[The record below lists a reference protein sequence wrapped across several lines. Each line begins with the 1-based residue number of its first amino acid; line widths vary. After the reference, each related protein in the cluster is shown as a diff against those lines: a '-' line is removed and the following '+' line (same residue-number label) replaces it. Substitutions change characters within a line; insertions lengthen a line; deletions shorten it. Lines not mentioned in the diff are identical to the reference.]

1 MSENKD
7 LTKIDNLIDNK
18 INEIENFDKS
28 RYEKQIETLQR
39 KLDELEDLHKESV
52 FWFIFI
58 IIILIDIIGLDGNH
72 LKTLIIALFELVGL
86 IGAAE
91 KYGQEKILKLFYE
104 IKNLIFL
111 CGKSFIRK
119 NLKRKNKTD
128 D

>member
-58 IIILIDIIGLDGNH
+58 IIIINSTIIPCFG
-72 LKTLIIALFELVGL
+72 IIP
-86 IGAAE
+86 I
-91 KYGQEKILKLFYE
+91 I
-104 IKNLIFL
+104 
-111 CGKSFIRK
+111 S
-119 NLKRKNKTD
+119 
-128 D
+128 